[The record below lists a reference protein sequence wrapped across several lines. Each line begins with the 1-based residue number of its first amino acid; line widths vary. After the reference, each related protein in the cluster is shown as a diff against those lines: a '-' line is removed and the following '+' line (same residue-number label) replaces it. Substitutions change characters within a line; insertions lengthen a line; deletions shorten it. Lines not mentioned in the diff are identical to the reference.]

1 MEGQTKKEE
10 REKENKMRWK
20 EVEGEVITRNY
31 KDIDSGNNSKLN
43 HNNSSNHNN
52 INK

>member
-31 KDIDSGNNSKLN
+31 KDIDSGNNSTQPQQQQQPQQHK
-43 HNNSSNHNN
+43 
-52 INK
+52 